1 MKLSLLLIAFIA
13 ICLINDSDAWGFRLR
28 KAVRKA
34 GRVIKKV
41 GCAACPRICK
51 IHGVCTVV
59 CRRVC
64 RGKRAAV
71 MAEENHVTPLANQLS
86 AYDLDNDGMVSRK
99 ELAVAIGEDEAHH
112 DFRLAYKIADVNGDG
127 ILTPKEFY
135 NGPFVFEM
143 DVNDDDLQYCRYRL
157 DIDDDLVDIVEGNEI
172 TQGQNFIAGE
182 AVKETGKPVKGT
194 GNPGKKTG
202 KPGKNTKDL

>member
-13 ICLINDSDAWGFRLR
+13 ICLINDSDAGFFRRL
-28 KAVRKA
+28 ARKA
-34 GRVIKKV
+34 GRAIKKV
-41 GCAACPRICK
+41 GGFIKEAGCAACPRVCRIEGICS
-51 IHGVCTVV
+51 VV

-86 AYDLDNDGMVSRK
+86 AYDINDDGMISRK
-99 ELAVAIGEDEAHH
+99 ELAMAIGEDEAHH
-112 DFRLAYKIADVNGDG
+112 DFLLAYKIADVNGDG

-157 DIDDDLVDIVEGNEI
+157 DIDDDLVDIVDGNEI
-172 TQGQNFIAGE
+172 AQGQSFIAGE
-182 AVKETGKPVKGT
+182 SVKETGKP
-194 GNPGKKTG
+194 GKETG
-202 KPGKNTKDL
+202 KRQKITKVL